1 MKGYETERDVRMA
14 PGQTVTEGGYEFK
27 FVKIGDAT
35 GPNYAAIEGS
45 FEISKNGNVVALMKP
60 EKRRYFAS
68 GQTMTE
74 ASIDAGFT
82 RDVYVALGEPV
93 EGATDGA
100 WGVRIYVK
108 PFINW
113 IWGGCI
119 LMALGG
125 LLAILDRRYRLKL
138 KVRQPEILASPPP
151 APMKPKRAKSARPQT
166 GPRAAQ

>member
-1 MKGYETERDVRMA
+1 M
-14 PGQTVTEGGYEFK
+14 TEGGYEFK
-27 FVKIGDAT
+27 FVKVGDT
-35 GPNYAAIEGS
+35 VGPNYAAIEGS

-93 EGATDGA
+93 ESATDGA

-125 LLAILDRRYRLKL
+125 LLAILDRRYRLKV
-138 KVRQPEILASPPP
+138 KVRQPEILVSPPP
-151 APMKPKRAKSARPQT
+151 APMKPKRTKSARPQT